1 MEAIAKTVF
10 PIAVAS
16 VGVLLA
22 FQGVLMIVAYT
33 VLAERKVLGWIQ
45 GRIGPNRV
53 GYWGMLQPF
62 ADLFKFI
69 FKEDIVPDKSTKFVY
84 FLAPLVAL
92 TCALMPIVVY
102 PFGPRLTDPLSWIA
116 PYLISAVEWI
126 PAVGQSLVDGIT
138 WLVPQAQNMP
148 LTIGRIDVGVL
159 YVLGITSVGVYGIAL
174 AGWSSNNKYSLM
186 GGLRSSAQMIS
197 YELAMGASVIGVVML
212 SGSLDLGGI
221 IDAQAKSPFKWFII
235 PQFIGFV
242 VFLISAFAETNRVPF
257 DLPEAET
264 ELVAGFHTEYSAL
277 KFALFFMAE
286 YVNMFTGSV
295 MCVTLFLGGWYIPGL
310 DYLARTIGIQEWLGA
325 GTVLYALVSHV
336 GFIVKIC
343 AFLFFY
349 IWIRGTLPRFRFDQL
364 MNFGWKFLLPLA
376 LANVIV
382 TIIAV
387 YVIEKYS
394 LF

>member
-1 MEAIAKTVF
+1 MEPLIKTAF
-10 PIAVAS
+10 PFIVIS
-16 VGVLLA
+16 VGILLA

-53 GYWGMLQPF
+53 GPWGLLQPF
-62 ADLFKFI
+62 ADLLKFI
-69 FKEDIVPDKSTKFVY
+69 FKEDLVPDKSTKFVY
-84 FLAPLVAL
+84 FLAPMVAL

-102 PFGPRLTDPLSWIA
+102 PFGPRLTDPLAWIA
-116 PYLISAVEWI
+116 PKLNGLLGSI
-126 PAVGQSLVDGIT
+126 PAVGASLVDAVN

-174 AGWSSNNKYSLM
+174 AGWSSNSKYSLM

-212 SGSLDLGGI
+212 SQSLDLSGI
-221 IDAQAKSPFKWFII
+221 IQAQTTSIFRWNII
-235 PQFIGFV
+235 PQFIGFI
-242 VFLISAFAETNRVPF
+242 VFLIAAFAETNRVPF

-286 YVNMFTGSV
+286 YVNMFTVSM
-295 MCVTLFLGGWYIPGL
+295 MCTVLFLGGWYIPGL
-310 DYLARTIGIQEWLGA
+310 DLLARTVGLADWFGQ
-325 GTVLYALVSHV
+325 GTVLYALISHI

-343 AFLFFY
+343 LFLFLY

-364 MNFGWKFLLPLA
+364 MNFGWKFLLPVA

-382 TIIAV
+382 TIV
-387 YVIEKYS
+387 VV
-394 LF
+394 FFVNR